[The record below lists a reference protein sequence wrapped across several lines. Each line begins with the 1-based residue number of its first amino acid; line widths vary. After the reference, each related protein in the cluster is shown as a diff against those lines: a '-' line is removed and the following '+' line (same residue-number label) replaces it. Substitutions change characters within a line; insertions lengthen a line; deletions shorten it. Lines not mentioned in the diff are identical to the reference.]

1 MDLTFW
7 HMTLGSI
14 TGVLLVFMLDGAWL
28 IIQDRQEAWKMRKK
42 YKPQRK
48 KRGANVNR
56 NL

>member
-28 IIQDRQEAWKMRKK
+28 IIQDRQEAWEMRKK
-42 YKPQRK
+42 YKSQRK
-48 KRGANVNR
+48 KRGSKCQ
-56 NL
+56 

>member
-42 YKPQRK
+42 YKPQREK
-48 KRGANVNR
+48 KGSKCQ
-56 NL
+56 